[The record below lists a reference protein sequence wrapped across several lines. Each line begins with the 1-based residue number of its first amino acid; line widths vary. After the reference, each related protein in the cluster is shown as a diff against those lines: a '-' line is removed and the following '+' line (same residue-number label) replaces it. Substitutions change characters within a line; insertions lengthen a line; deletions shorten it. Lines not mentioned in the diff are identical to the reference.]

1 MGRASSSLS
10 VAPLVFCYIHIG
22 INSIWKL
29 VSVFRVQLRKLIL
42 SPVMGDR
49 ASHRLIAVPWAII
62 IFDRVALVRIMR
74 SPPIPFL
81 LVVKEWLGNDLTD
94 RIAVIFKFSRRL
106 TVLFVGRPR
115 TAFILSHWFIQ
126 LFFNFIK
133 RDLILRYSSLS
144 ASHRSFN
151 LIGRHFGI
159 FYELLS
165 NPLSSIIL
173 DVGFEPI
180 EIFSSFLQF
189 GQLDES
195 ILKFE
200 RFPEKISKFFSH
212 LLIPFLIS
220 F

>member
-1 MGRASSSLS
+1 MGRSGSPFIVTS
-10 VAPLVFCYIHIG
+10 LVFCYIHIG
-22 INSIWKL
+22 IDPIWKL
-29 VSVFRVQLRKLIL
+29 VSMFWVQLWKLIL
-42 SPVMGDR
+42 SSVMADR

-62 IFDRVALVRIMR
+62 IFDRIPLIRIMR
-74 SPPIPFL
+74 SPPISFL
-81 LVVKEWLGNDLTD
+81 LVVKEWLSNNLTD
-94 RIAVIFKFSRRL
+94 RIAVIFKFSRWL

-115 TAFILSHWFIQ
+115 TTFILSHWFIQ

-144 ASHRSFN
+144 PSHRSFD
-151 LIGRHFGI
+151 LIGRDFGI

-165 NPLSSIIL
+165 DSLSGIIL

-180 EIFSSFLQF
+180 EIFPRFLQF